1 MAGER
6 GEGLLHVVGHLDQ
19 LVTQSMLT
27 VRRQELRTWYGQLD
41 TLRAFAV
48 ARLVERD
55 ELAAVQDRWLDAL
68 VDTAR
73 DTQRALDANAPGS
86 WRTLHTVQADL
97 RAAARRCLDRD
108 SRPDRVLDLLRP
120 LAITVH
126 SAPAAPVA
134 ELAEAVLAR
143 WSDDPVPDAG
153 GTREPDVVD
162 AAAVAAFARL
172 ALHENERAAG
182 LARRALAARP
192 TVFAGIVARRTLIV
206 CDLSAGR
213 PELAL
218 RWTDELLALAD
229 AESRPGWPV
238 EVGALR
244 AVVLAALDRPDEAM
258 AQARTAV
265 EMAVRCGTPTL
276 EAWAGLQHACLLALR
291 DPTRAGDELAAL
303 VGRCQDAGY
312 PLGEGAACRA
322 RGALAVVAGQIAV
335 AAAWLGRA
343 LDVFVRI
350 GHLAQMQVTLRWVA
364 ALALVSDRP
373 APAAALRR
381 AAGNVRAPV
390 TEILDRAW
398 LDELLDGAED
408 GGGALPLH
416 EAVALARRELAAV
429 AGADTS
435 RSTGTATGTAPT
447 PAAPAPARF
456 VLEGSVWT
464 MSFAG
469 RTVRLPAAKG
479 LTVLATLLAR
489 PGREVSCTEL
499 AGAAVEQPD
508 TGEVLDAQAQRRYE
522 ARIVELQDDLGE
534 AEERGDRGRA
544 EAASLEL
551 DLLVEQ
557 LTAARGLGGR
567 TRRSG
572 GSAERARTAV
582 TWRIRSAIKRIDA
595 VHPDLGR
602 HLRVAVRTGSWCSYR
617 PEHPV
622 AWELTPAGAAS
633 TA

>member
-1 MAGER
+1 M
-6 GEGLLHVVGHLDQ
+6 
-19 LVTQSMLT
+19 
-27 VRRQELRTWYGQLD
+27 
-41 TLRAFAV
+41 
-48 ARLVERD
+48 
-55 ELAAVQDRWLDAL
+55 
-68 VDTAR
+68 
-73 DTQRALDANAPGS
+73 
-86 WRTLHTVQADL
+86 
-97 RAAARRCLDRD
+97 
-108 SRPDRVLDLLRP
+108 
-120 LAITVH
+120 
-126 SAPAAPVA
+126 
-134 ELAEAVLAR
+134 
-143 WSDDPVPDAG
+143 
-153 GTREPDVVD
+153 
-162 AAAVAAFARL
+162 
-172 ALHENERAAG
+172 
-182 LARRALAARP
+182 
-192 TVFAGIVARRTLIV
+192 
-206 CDLSAGR
+206 
-213 PELAL
+213 
-218 RWTDELLALAD
+218 
-229 AESRPGWPV
+229 
-238 EVGALR
+238 
-244 AVVLAALDRPDEAM
+244 VLAALDRPDEAM

-508 TGEVLDAQAQRRYE
+508 TGEVLDAQAQRLAVPHGR
-522 ARIVELQDDLGE
+522 RVGHRDDAQVGRRRDLRQRCRRTQVQRRVPEQPPTPRGE
-534 AEERGDRGRA
+534 VGRGPRR
-544 EAASLEL
+544 
-551 DLLVEQ
+551 EQ
-557 LTAARGLGGR
+557 A
-567 TRRSG
+567 
-572 GSAERARTAV
+572 
-582 TWRIRSAIKRIDA
+582 
-595 VHPDLGR
+595 H
-602 HLRVAVRTGSWCSYR
+602 RTGSPADRRLHGVQHRVRSGWQGLQQRDGVGEAGRAPQVGEGELSAPAHPPAQRRYR
-617 PEHPV
+617 RLPRLRHREHRPPQQGV
-622 AWELTPAGAAS
+622 ADRRLRFPTCTQHVAILPGLAPAGQEGSPGVDLQPGRAVPPAR
-633 TA
+633 